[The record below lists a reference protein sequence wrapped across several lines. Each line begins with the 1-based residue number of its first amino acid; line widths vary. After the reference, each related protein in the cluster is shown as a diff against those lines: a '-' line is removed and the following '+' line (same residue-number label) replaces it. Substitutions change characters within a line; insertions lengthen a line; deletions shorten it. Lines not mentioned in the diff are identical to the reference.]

1 MKWSASVAVPCFTV
15 TPDQVWICDWA
26 AIAQSEWLQGVKM
39 CHKAHGQHSIPDLV
53 LLSHVPQVSS
63 IITTK
68 EPTASQSLLTIG
80 KPFAAWDSFVI
91 FFGGIKMKWTQRF
104 FLFFFFLTF
113 LVFHLAAFPES
124 SFFGQVEN
132 SGDPWLKIGNSQNI
146 SYFDSVYLVM
156 ATTSTVGFGDVVVK
170 TSLGRGFIIFFTLG
184 SLVKNIFNKFSI

>member
-1 MKWSASVAVPCFTV
+1 MKWSASLAVPCFTV

-104 FLFFFFLTF
+104 SCFFFFYNFPCISSSCFSWVFF
-113 LVFHLAAFPES
+113 LWTGGKFRWFLAQNWKFTEYILLWLGLPGDGDNLNCWLWWCGGQDFPGTGLHHILHSREL
-124 SFFGQVEN
+124 GEE
-132 SGDPWLKIGNSQNI
+132 
-146 SYFDSVYLVM
+146 YF
-156 ATTSTVGFGDVVVK
+156 
-170 TSLGRGFIIFFTLG
+170 
-184 SLVKNIFNKFSI
+184 